1 MNSNLFVANDKLKQD
16 IAALDLKIASLTAEN
31 EKLEEQIEKLK
42 YMLEIQNGENKA
54 TQPFGKKHTFCET
67 CRLSIL
73 STSFPIHLKSKRH
86 LAKQS
91 P

>member
-31 EKLEEQIEKLK
+31 ERLEQQIEKLK
-42 YMLEIQNGENKA
+42 YMIEFKNGEN
-54 TQPFGKKHTFCET
+54 KKHTFCEV

-73 STSFPIHLKSKRH
+73 STSYSLHLKSKKH
-86 LAKQS
+86 LS
-91 P
+91 NHSIITDNL